1 MRFLCLLLFAAILA
15 GCRTSTDG
23 KKHHY
28 LLENR
33 RSMDFLK
40 ETFREGHAHD
50 KREMRTDT
58 NFKKFNEK
66 EKDLPVDQHLLIA
79 MVAPRPMLV
88 CSARGD
94 RWADPEGEFLALVGA
109 DPVYRLLGADG
120 LAADKMPAD
129 NELVKSRLGYHIRPG
144 RHGIGPR
151 DWAVFVEY
159 ANAQLN

>member
-1 MRFLCLLLFAAILA
+1 MRFLGLLLFAAILA

-58 NFKKFNEK
+58 NFKKFNK
-66 EKDLPVDQHLLIA
+66 FNLWNQRVSRKFLGKSLVDSEWLHTTETWKR
-79 MVAPRPMLV
+79 M
-88 CSARGD
+88 
-94 RWADPEGEFLALVGA
+94 GA
-109 DPVYRLLGADG
+109 ELRSE
-120 LAADKMPAD
+120 D
-129 NELVKSRLGYHIRPG
+129 NNIR
-144 RHGIGPR
+144 
-151 DWAVFVEY
+151 
-159 ANAQLN
+159 NAWVSGFTDD